1 MQRCGIHVFD
11 LVTRL
16 GAAMLV
22 VWIAALSSVAQESQG
37 FRLLMVEQPGCVY
50 CRVFNRVI
58 APIYDVAPEG
68 RAVPLVSVQLRAP
81 APEGVTLTSRPFATP
96 TFILIG
102 PDGVEVDRMVGYL
115 GDDFFWPYLTRMFDR
130 AGVSLSAAS
139 DR

>member
-1 MQRCGIHVFD
+1 MRQRGIHVFD

-22 VWIAALSSVAQESQG
+22 VWIAALPSVAQESQG

-50 CRVFNRVI
+50 CRVFNRDI